1 MSTKDRSPRAKRSAG
16 DWFVYMLRCRD
27 GSLYT
32 GITTDVSR
40 RCTQHNAGT
49 ASKYTRSRLPARLVY
64 EEAHRDQSSAL
75 KREAAIKAMPRREK
89 LSLIRKRRK
98 PLKRVSGMIIR
109 ISQAIRAK
117 IKAGPLEVLPLN
129 EIPLADWS
137 AQVFVVR
144 RKQYVLLSNTK
155 TLLST
160 VMRGDA
166 LTNESVFVDRAL
178 SSIRALIEAEGQMV
192 VYERGIAPGTT
203 SVRFAKSLDRRV
215 TGSMN
220 ELVQHA
226 TAWLEEDKPSLGE
239 VVDRLNDVL
248 LSMLA
253 PSKSSPYGTPRDAF
267 KMLGKRPEGGES
279 EQKRTGN

>member
-1 MSTKDRSPRAKRSAG
+1 
-16 DWFVYMLRCRD
+16 
-27 GSLYT
+27 
-32 GITTDVSR
+32 
-40 RCTQHNAGT
+40 
-49 ASKYTRSRLPARLVY
+49 LVF
-64 EEAHRDQSSAL
+64 EEAHQDQSSAL

-89 LSLIRKRRK
+89 LSLIRKQRK
-98 PLKRVSGMIIR
+98 PLKRVSAMIFR
-109 ISQAIRAK
+109 ISQAINAR
-117 IKAGPLEVLPLN
+117 IKAGPLDVLPLN

-166 LTNESVFVDRAL
+166 ITNESAFVDRAL
-178 SSIRALIEAEGQMV
+178 NSIRALMEAEGQKNASKG
-192 VYERGIAPGTT
+192 RCSPATA
-203 SVRFAKSLDRRV
+203 SVQFAKSLDRRV

-220 ELVQHA
+220 ELVHHA

-253 PSKSSPYGTPRDAF
+253 RGQSSQYGTPRDAF
-267 KMLGKRPEGGES
+267 KEVVEGPERGKS
-279 EQKRTGN
+279 KRDYSGN